1 MEQYNVILNKFPA
14 NPRSKRRLVSQG
26 FFGSESSSGG
36 SNIGGSYFSGYWDL
50 ITTNAAGDVLEEGE
64 GYIRTKYS
72 AVSEKD
78 VIAYATGNHDI
89 ILPIAS
95 ADALGTIKIGNGLKI
110 NEDGTLSVDGE
121 IGGGGVSSWN
131 DLTDKPSIFPSSW
144 EQVAGKPTEFIPSAH
159 THVMNDITDFNGVT
173 IDTDQ
178 TITGQKTFSKA
189 ILGQADVVA
198 FATGK
203 HDITFPIASK
213 TALGCIKVGENL
225 TITEDGT
232 LNAQAGGGIT
242 SVTWND
248 ILNKPIFSTVA
259 TSGSYTD
266 LLNKP
271 TIPTNNNQ
279 LTNGSGY
286 ITGVNLDMWNAAAS
300 SVGNKTI
307 GNSNNGNYIDIIEDL
322 RVKQNCTFSKTPK
335 VGNTN
340 IALTSDLHSHSNKN
354 YLDAINQNLSTSST
368 PLFAGGIIT
377 GDNTDVHIE
386 HSGGN
391 SINGKDQNNNVAN
404 LYLNYNSASN
414 NTKIDKDNNISTS
427 GDIVAYST
435 GVGTQSP
442 FKYWKPSVSSSGVL
456 SWTNSISEIVPS
468 SVNIKGPK
476 GDKGDKGDIGPQGP
490 KGDRGL
496 TGPQGP
502 TGPSWGG
509 GTITNGI
516 KIKSDPPVL
525 FWGDN
530 WRIQSGIDLNFY
542 HSNWAGACMYIS
554 GTNYGNVEIRG
565 TLTQKSDIRLKTI
578 HSELFDCLDK
588 ISVLDVFQY
597 TYNDSDID
605 RWRIGMS
612 AQQVINVFPELIYTE
627 SDGFYSMDYIS
638 LSCIAIQCN
647 KELHQLIK
655 SQQIRINELE
665 SRLTNLE
672 TKIFKDE
679 KNN

>member
-1 MEQYNVILNKFPA
+1 MSKQVINKSINKNA
-14 NPRSKRRLVSQG
+14 LPRTGRVLDAIGGNINSM
-26 FFGSESSSGG
+26 SGG
-36 SNIGGSYFSGYWDL
+36 SSIGGSSFSGYWDL

>member
-286 ITGVNLDMWNAAAS
+286 ITGVNLDMWNTAAS

>member
-1 MEQYNVILNKFPA
+1 MDITSNRIPA
-14 NPRSKRRLVSQG
+14 TPRSKYARYGNNNVSISG
-26 FFGSESSSGG
+26 SSGG
-36 SNIGGSYFSGYWDL
+36 ANIDTSNFVRLRGQTSQSIEGAVAATGEIIAYQ
-50 ITTNAAGDVLEEGE
+50 TNPEAGDFQF
-64 GYIRTKYS
+64 
-72 AVSEKD
+72 
-78 VIAYATGNHDI
+78 
-89 ILPIAS
+89 PIAS
-95 ADALGTIKIGNGLKI
+95 TDALGTIKVGNGLKI

-121 IGGGGVSSWN
+121 IGGGGVSSWD
-131 DLTDKPSIFPSSW
+131 DLTDKPTTFPSTW
-144 EQVAGKPTEFIPSAH
+144 EQVTGKPTEFIPSAH

-173 IDTDQ
+173 TDTDQ

-198 FATGK
+198 YATGK

-242 SVTWND
+242 SVTWSD
-248 ILNKPIFSTVA
+248 VQDKPIFSTVA

-279 LTNGSGY
+279 LANGAGY

-368 PLFAGGIIT
+368 PLFTGGIIT
-377 GDNTDVHIE
+377 GDKTDIHIE
-386 HSGGN
+386 HSRGN

-435 GVGTQSP
+435 GTGTQSP

-456 SWTNSISEIVPS
+456 SWTNSTSEVVPS
-468 SVNIKGPK
+468 SVNIKGTK
-476 GDKGDKGDIGPQGP
+476 GDKGDKGDTGAQGP
-490 KGDRGL
+490 KGDRGA

-502 TGPSWGG
+502 ADFLGRR
-509 GTITNGI
+509 N
-516 KIKSDPPVL
+516 
-525 FWGDN
+525 
-530 WRIQSGIDLNFY
+530 
-542 HSNWAGACMYIS
+542 
-554 GTNYGNVEIRG
+554 NYEW
-565 TLTQKSDIRLKTI
+565 
-578 HSELFDCLDK
+578 
-588 ISVLDVFQY
+588 Y
-597 TYNDSDID
+597 
-605 RWRIGMS
+605 
-612 AQQVINVFPELIYTE
+612 
-627 SDGFYSMDYIS
+627 
-638 LSCIAIQCN
+638 
-647 KELHQLIK
+647 
-655 SQQIRINELE
+655 
-665 SRLTNLE
+665 
-672 TKIFKDE
+672 
-679 KNN
+679 

>member
-1 MEQYNVILNKFPA
+1 MDITSNRIPA
-14 NPRSKRRLVSQG
+14 TPRSKYARYGNNNVSISG
-26 FFGSESSSGG
+26 SSGG
-36 SNIGGSYFSGYWDL
+36 ANIDTSNFVRLRGQTSQSIEGAVAATGEIIAYQ
-50 ITTNAAGDVLEEGE
+50 TNPEAGDFQF
-64 GYIRTKYS
+64 
-72 AVSEKD
+72 
-78 VIAYATGNHDI
+78 
-89 ILPIAS
+89 PIAS
-95 ADALGTIKIGNGLKI
+95 TDALGTIKVGNGLKI

-121 IGGGGVSSWN
+121 IGGGGVSSWD
-131 DLTDKPSIFPSSW
+131 DLTDKPTTFPSTW
-144 EQVAGKPTEFIPSAH
+144 EQVTGKPTEFIPSAH

-173 IDTDQ
+173 TDTDQ

-198 FATGK
+198 YATGK

-242 SVTWND
+242 SVTWSD
-248 ILNKPIFSTVA
+248 VQDKPIFSTVA

-279 LTNGSGY
+279 LANGAGY

-368 PLFAGGIIT
+368 PLFTGGIIT
-377 GDNTDVHIE
+377 GDKTDIHIE
-386 HSGGN
+386 HSRGN

-435 GVGTQSP
+435 GTGTQSP

-456 SWTNSISEIVPS
+456 SWTNSTSEVVPS
-468 SVNIKGPK
+468 SVNIKGTK
-476 GDKGDKGDIGPQGP
+476 GDKGDKGDTGAQGP
-490 KGDRGL
+490 KGDRGA

-502 TGPSWGG
+502 AGPSWGG
-509 GTITNGI
+509 GTIMNGI
-516 KIKSDPPVL
+516 KIKSDQPVL

-530 WRIQSGIDLNFY
+530 WRIQSGTDLNFY
-542 HSNWAGACMYIS
+542 HSKWAGACMYIS
-554 GTNYGNVEIRG
+554 GSNYGNVEIRG

-578 HSELFDCLDK
+578 HSKLFNCLDK

-597 TYNDSDID
+597 KYNDSDIN

-638 LSCIAIQCN
+638 LSSIAIQCN

-655 SQQIRINELE
+655 EQQVKINELE
-665 SRLTNLE
+665 SRLVNLE
-672 TKIFKDE
+672 TKNHLKDE
-679 KNN
+679 EAN

>member
-14 NPRSKRRLVSQG
+14 NPRSKRRLASQG

-36 SNIGGSYFSGYWDL
+36 SNIGGSSFSGYWDL

>member
-1 MEQYNVILNKFPA
+1 MSKQVINKSINKNA
-14 NPRSKRRLVSQG
+14 LPRTGRVLDAIGGNINSM
-26 FFGSESSSGG
+26 SGG
-36 SNIGGSYFSGYWDL
+36 SSIGGSYFSGYWDL

>member
-14 NPRSKRRLVSQG
+14 NPRSKRRLASQG

-286 ITGVNLDMWNAAAS
+286 ITGVNLDMWNTAAS

>member
-1 MEQYNVILNKFPA
+1 MAIDVQYKNVKKTAL
-14 NPRSKRRLVSQG
+14 PRTGRMLDAVG
-26 FFGSESSSGG
+26 GNVTGTSGG
-36 SNIGGSYFSGYWDL
+36 SSIGGSYFSGYWDL